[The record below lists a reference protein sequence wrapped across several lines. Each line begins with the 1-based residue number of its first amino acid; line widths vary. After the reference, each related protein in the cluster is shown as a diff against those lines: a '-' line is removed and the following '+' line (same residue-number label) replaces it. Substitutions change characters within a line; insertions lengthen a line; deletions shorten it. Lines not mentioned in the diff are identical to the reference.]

1 MDTKYDVIIVGGGP
15 AGLSAAVYCRRALLR
30 TLVVEKDYMGLG
42 MIAAADRVENYP
54 GVPSVQGY
62 DLAMAMHRQAETLGA
77 EFLEAHVEEIEPAK
91 TGFLLQCKQHAPL
104 SARCVIYAAGASYR
118 RLEVPGIEQMGVSYC
133 ATCDGA
139 FYQGQEVAV
148 IGGGDAA
155 FDDALYLSGIA
166 SKVYL
171 IHRSDTFRAN
181 AAAQQRLAGRSNI
194 ECIRNAVVTRIL
206 GDARAEGLTYEQDG
220 AEHRL
225 MVKGIFSAIG
235 RVPDT
240 GIIRHREILDK
251 DGYIRAGE
259 DCITAI
265 PGFFAAGDVRT
276 KRLRQ
281 AITAAADGANA
292 AASAELFLRR

>member
-139 FYQGQEVAV
+139 FYHGQEVAV

-166 SKVYL
+166 SKVYP
-171 IHRSDTFRAN
+171 IHRSDAFRAN

-265 PGFFAAGDVRT
+265 PGFCAAGDVRT

-292 AASAELFLRR
+292 AASAELFLRG